1 MKWNEGRKEG
11 RKKERMNLIYDACNL
26 KLVQGCSSCCTHL
39 WIKSRLWIRKCGL
52 YHRKS
57 SLAVLMLVLIFATSR
72 VTLSFT
78 NSHRLHVCL
87 LFFSETSQ
95 ICLLESP
102 NRNGY
107 RVCRRPFKKERR
119 EQNWDVSMLMCERV
133 AAWILY
139 SCPLQAK
146 NFDASKADPY
156 LGIVSPGLFDV
167 EDGKDGF
174 WNTWTGK
181 ANIKQHCSGIQRSTC
196 NRLRECN
203 NPRSENVVGVTFSD
217 SSESEFFLFQICL
230 PEPTWMWAYESAG
243 LQHLWLCCWKSSEG
257 ACAADLLPWRTMK
270 DLQLAGML
278 SSRGMSFENIFIHTD
293 IRDIRIYVLICMYL
307 VGFIAVVTSVH
318 RFAMPGAGNCSRR
331 GWELGNTMNIHE
343 IREHWLRLDEFLA
356 LQRLH
361 SAIFTLPQA
370 CRQRR
375 DEEAI
380 LRSMLRLRKMGRY
393 NKAIIQPMSYILK
406 FSLAPQYLGALKG
419 NHFESKDVS
428 FWIISLQTERW
439 AFRPTPPCPCK
450 WWYQQAPLKFLPY
463 WKVFTFI
470 TSLCLVLVI
479 CAQASE
485 FALHWCCLQS
495 ILCWAWKGL
504 AAPFSLWQLPNATA
518 LVFAT

>member
-1 MKWNEGRKEG
+1 
-11 RKKERMNLIYDACNL
+11 MNLIYDACNL

-52 YHRKS
+52 YHRKP

-72 VTLSFT
+72 VTSSFA

-87 LFFSETSQ
+87 LFSPKHHKFVCWRAQTGTATECVAGPSKRRGGNKTEMSQ
-95 ICLLESP
+95 C
-102 NRNGY
+102 
-107 RVCRRPFKKERR
+107 
-119 EQNWDVSMLMCERV
+119 WMCERV

-174 WNTWTGK
+174 WNTWTRK
-181 ANIKQHCSGIQRSTC
+181 ANIKQHCSDIQRSTC

-257 ACAADLLPWRTMK
+257 ACAADLLPWRTYTWQEWYPAEECHLK
-270 DLQLAGML
+270 TYLY
-278 SSRGMSFENIFIHTD
+278 
-293 IRDIRIYVLICMYL
+293 IRIYGDIRIYVLVCIYL

-343 IREHWLRLDEFLA
+343 IREHWQRLDEFLA
-356 LQRLH
+356 LQR
-361 SAIFTLPQA
+361 
-370 CRQRR
+370 
-375 DEEAI
+375 
-380 LRSMLRLRKMGRY
+380 MLKCSTWPDHTR
-393 NKAIIQPMSYILK
+393 P
-406 FSLAPQYLGALKG
+406 
-419 NHFESKDVS
+419 
-428 FWIISLQTERW
+428 
-439 AFRPTPPCPCK
+439 AFRHIHPTSGMPTET
-450 WWYQQAPLKFLPY
+450 WWRSDSSVYVEAPENGQA
-463 WKVFTFI
+463 
-470 TSLCLVLVI
+470 
-479 CAQASE
+479 
-485 FALHWCCLQS
+485 
-495 ILCWAWKGL
+495 
-504 AAPFSLWQLPNATA
+504 
-518 LVFAT
+518 